1 MIDVEQIRKT
11 FNGTPALDGFTLHV
25 GPGEL
30 FGLVGPNGAGK
41 TTLMKVLSTLLPVDS
56 GTAQIGGLSVTA
68 EEREVKRL
76 IGYLPDQPG
85 VYQDMSVREFLEF
98 FADAFQLTGA
108 RHRAAVDRA
117 LNRSGLADRSRDS
130 VEQLS
135 FGMKQ
140 RLVLSKTLLHDPK
153 VLLLD
158 EPATGLDPIARI
170 ELREQLKQLQAEGI
184 TILISSHIL
193 SDLEDI
199 CSQIA
204 LIGGGRNATDV
215 EGHSV
220 IQLRTP
226 QAPVRI
232 YDIELLGDSAPAVKI
247 VKSVAGTRLLES
259 GTDRLAVEV
268 TGADE
273 QVTALLRTLVVAG
286 VNVLR
291 FDHRALGLEERYRLA
306 FQERRP

>member
-1 MIDVEQIRKT
+1 MIDAEQVSKS
-11 FNGTPALDGFTLHV
+11 FAGTRALDGFTLHV
-25 GPGEL
+25 GAGEL

-41 TTLMKVLSTLLPVDS
+41 TTLMKVLSMLLPMDS
-56 GTAQIGGLSVTA
+56 GSAQIGGLEVNTHA
-68 EEREVKRL
+68 REVKRM

-108 RHRAAVDRA
+108 RQRATVHRA
-117 LNRSGLADRSRDS
+117 LERSGLADRSGNA

-140 RLVLSKTLLHDPK
+140 RLVLAKTLLHDPK

-158 EPATGLDPIARI
+158 EPATGLDPLARI
-170 ELREQLKQLQAEGI
+170 ELREQLKGLQSEGM

-199 CSQIA
+199 CTQIA
-204 LIGGGRNATDV
+204 LIGAGRNATDAD
-215 EGHSV
+215 GHS
-220 IQLRTP
+220 ILQLRAP

-232 YDIELLGDSAPAVKI
+232 YEIELLRDSTPAAAI
-247 VKSVAGTRLLES
+247 VNSVAGARTLES
-259 GTDRLAVEV
+259 SAGRLVVEIM
-268 TGADE
+268 GADE
-273 QVTALLRTLVVAG
+273 QVAALLRTLVMGG
-286 VNVLR
+286 VDIVG
-291 FDHRALGLEERYRLA
+291 FDHRALDLEERYRMV
-306 FQERRP
+306 FRERRP

>member
-1 MIDVEQIRKT
+1 M
-11 FNGTPALDGFTLHV
+11 
-25 GPGEL
+25 
-30 FGLVGPNGAGK
+30 
-41 TTLMKVLSTLLPVDS
+41 
-56 GTAQIGGLSVTA
+56 
-68 EEREVKRL
+68 

-98 FADAFQLTGA
+98 FADAFHLTGA
-108 RHRAAVDRA
+108 RNRIAVDRA
-117 LNRSGLADRSRDS
+117 LDRSGLADRSENS

-140 RLVLSKTLLHDPK
+140 RLVLAKTLLHDPK

-158 EPATGLDPIARI
+158 EPATGLDPLARI
-170 ELREQLKQLQAEGI
+170 ELREQLKRLHAEGI

-199 CSQIA
+199 CTQIA
-204 LIGGGRNATDV
+204 LIGAGRNATDA

-220 IQLRTP
+220 LQLRMP

-232 YDIELLGDSAPAVKI
+232 YEIELIGDSSPAAAI
-247 VKSVAGTRLLES
+247 VDSVAGARALES
-259 GTDRLAVEV
+259 SASRLVVEV

-273 QVTALLRTLVVAG
+273 EAAALLRALVLGG
-286 VNVLR
+286 VNVMR
-291 FDHRALGLEERYRLA
+291 FDHRALGLEERYRMI
-306 FQERRP
+306 FREKHQ

>member
-1 MIDVEQIRKT
+1 MIDVEQVRKS
-11 FNGTPALDGFTLHV
+11 FDGTRALDGFTLHV
-25 GPGEL
+25 GAGEL

-41 TTLMKVLSTLLPVDS
+41 TTLMKVLSTLLPMDS
-56 GTAQIGGLSVTA
+56 GTAQIGGLNVNKQA
-68 EEREVKRL
+68 REAKRL

-98 FADAFQLTGA
+98 FADAFQLRGS
-108 RHRAAVDRA
+108 RNRAAVDQA
-117 LNRSGLADRSRDS
+117 LERSGLADRSETS

-140 RLVLSKTLLHDPK
+140 RLVLAKTLLHDPK

-158 EPATGLDPIARI
+158 EPATGLDPLARI
-170 ELREQLKQLQAEGI
+170 ELREQLKRLQAEGI

-199 CSQIA
+199 CTQIA
-204 LIGGGRNATDV
+204 LIGGGRNATDA

-220 IQLRTP
+220 LQLRAP

-232 YDIELLGDSAPAVKI
+232 YEIEVLGDSAPAVTI
-247 VKSVAGTRLLES
+247 VNSLAGAHTLES
-259 GTDRLAVEV
+259 SAGRLVVEI

-273 QVTALLRTLVVAG
+273 QAAALLRALVVAG
-286 VNVLR
+286 VNILR
-291 FDHRALGLEERYRLA
+291 FDHRALGLEERYRMVFREKL
-306 FQERRP
+306 P